1 MQQGAANKKAI
12 SRKEVA
18 KQKAIIQKETIKKT
32 IKIKQKT
39 KIKSFCD
46 FTTLKEHQ
54 MASPPILSTFTM
66 VMKAMDRLSKCFLTT
81 CMAEKAQ
88 HYNKNIEN
96 QNQKSDSIE

>member
-1 MQQGAANKKAI
+1 
-12 SRKEVA
+12 
-18 KQKAIIQKETIKKT
+18 
-32 IKIKQKT
+32 
-39 KIKSFCD
+39 
-46 FTTLKEHQ
+46 